1 MQIRSFGKLSDGRSA
16 GLYILSNRNGMQVH
30 LTEYGASIV
39 RLIVPGRDEKFRDVV
54 LGYDDVSGYEKG
66 GVFFGATVGRFANRI
81 SNASFDMNGRHYILT
96 ANDGPNTLHGG
107 RDFYNQR
114 LWSPVI
120 SFGEVSTA
128 EIAASYAVESMNDWS
143 RELRGAGRRE
153 INRID
158 AAAEIG
164 IPSTDTDETA
174 SVGDR
179 ITFRLVSP
187 DGDQGFPGEL
197 HISVTYTLT
206 DDNEL
211 HIDYSASLDT
221 EEERSA
227 IRPSAKAG
235 SADDDTHVEIGIP
248 ATGGAAANAG
258 KNDYV
263 AEDEGAEQAAGKNRK
278 LATPL
283 NLTNH
288 SYFNLNGHDSGTVL
302 MQKVWINADQFTEAD
317 SRSIPTGTLLDVK
330 WTPMDFRQA
339 KELGQDIDND
349 YEPLRFGNGYDHN
362 YVLRSSEEA
371 GAEESTSRI
380 EGQTAYRE
388 VASMVSDDSGIQMTV
403 LTDLP
408 GMQLYTANYVDGE
421 PGKDGAVYGKRS
433 AACFETQFWPDAVNK
448 EGFPGGVLR
457 EGEEFTS
464 RTTYKFSIIE

>member
-66 GVFFGATVGRFANRI
+66 GFFFGATVGRFANRI
-81 SNASFDMNGRHYILT
+81 SSASLDMNGRHYILT

-120 SFGEVSTA
+120 SFGEVSTG
-128 EIAASYAVESMNDWS
+128 EIAAAYAVESMNDWS

-164 IPSTDTDETA
+164 IPSTENAKGMTE
-174 SVGDR
+174 GDS

-206 DDNEL
+206 DGNEL
-211 HIDYSASLDT
+211 HIDYCARLKT
-221 EEERSA
+221 AEERPA
-227 IRPSAKAG
+227 IRLSAKG
-235 SADDDTHVEIGIP
+235 QTVDDAHAEISIP
-248 ATGGAAANAG
+248 ASDSGTAQETSEA
-258 KNDYV
+258 KKDF
-263 AEDEGAEQAAGKNRK
+263 
-278 LATPL
+278 ATPV

-288 SYFNLNGHDSGTVL
+288 SYFNLNGHDSRTVL
-302 MQKVWINADQFTEAD
+302 LQKVQINADQFTEAD

-349 YEPLRFGNGYDHN
+349 YEPLRFGGGYDHN
-362 YVLRSSEEA
+362 YVLRAGRSAAEA
-371 GAEESTSRI
+371 TGQEASDTGAEAAGNML

-388 VASMVSDDSGIQMTV
+388 VAGMYSDDSGIRMTV

-408 GMQLYTANYVDGE
+408 GMQLYTANFLDAE
-421 PGKDGAVYGKRS
+421 PGKDGAVYGRRS

-448 EGFPGGVLR
+448 EGFPGGMLR

-464 RTTYKFSIIE
+464 RTTYKFSVIEETE